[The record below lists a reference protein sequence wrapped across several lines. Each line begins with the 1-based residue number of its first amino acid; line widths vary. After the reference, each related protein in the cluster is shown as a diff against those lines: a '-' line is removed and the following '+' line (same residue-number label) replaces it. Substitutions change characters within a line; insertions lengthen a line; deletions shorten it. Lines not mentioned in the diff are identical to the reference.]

1 MSDDPDIKV
10 TIEDVGTQERS
21 ARHFAP
27 LMMAKG
33 AVALIAGIVLLFW
46 PTAGLA
52 AAAVTLGAF
61 LVFDGIE
68 RLVSVLRHRGP
79 SDRWDLWSVAGAVLR
94 LVLGAAVLLNPS
106 AASQFWAS
114 FLFIIAGLNLIAA
127 SLLLFWKEPSLKDDL
142 AATGTAILMLLLG
155 LFMILLPL
163 ISALVL
169 LRILGGLL
177 VLASV
182 PSIAVGLRSR

>member
-10 TIEDVGTQERS
+10 TIEEVGPQERS

-27 LMMAKG
+27 LMIAKG
-33 AVALIAGIVLLFW
+33 AVGLIAGIVLLFW

-52 AAAVTLGAF
+52 VAAVALGAF
-61 LVFDGIE
+61 LVVDGIE
-68 RLVSVLRHRGP
+68 RLVSILRHRGS
-79 SDRWDLWSVAGAVLR
+79 SDRSDAWSVAGALLR
-94 LVLGAAVLLNPS
+94 LVLGAAVLFNPS
-106 AASQFWAS
+106 ATGQFWAS
-114 FLFIIAGLNLIAA
+114 FLFIIAGLNLVGA

-142 AATGTAILMLLLG
+142 PATGTAILMLLLG

-169 LRILGGLL
+169 LRILGALL